1 MSISLHTG
9 VSEIVPQHRVHHNDL
24 PILRDICVVTRAVR
38 AVFGLQGFY
47 IGKGQRIA
55 HQYRNRITVVRGR
68 VASAF
73 ILTELR
79 LLRLV
84 HKLLAL
90 RVPEPHYQ
98 QLIAAVIEL
107 HGHIAVAV
115 AVQIGEVN
123 AFENI
128 PHIVPKCD
136 RVFHVAKQYLI
147 FQIVIEGCIR
157 FVDAHQHHGVLRV

>member
-24 PILRDICVVTRAVR
+24 PILRDICVVIRAVR

-55 HQYRNRITVVRGR
+55 HQYRNRITVVRDR

-98 QLIAAVIEL
+98 QLIVTSLLPSPFRSAKSMPLKISHTLSPNVI
-107 HGHIAVAV
+107 G
-115 AVQIGEVN
+115 
-123 AFENI
+123 
-128 PHIVPKCD
+128 
-136 RVFHVAKQYLI
+136 YST
-147 FQIVIEGCIR
+147 
-157 FVDAHQHHGVLRV
+157 

>member
-24 PILRDICVVTRAVR
+24 PILRDICVVIRAVR

-55 HQYRNRITVVRGR
+55 HQYRNRITVVRDR

-107 HGHIAVAV
+107 HGHIAVAA
-115 AVQIGEVN
+115 AVCSDPAADEASSKERDGKNRPVQKG
-123 AFENI
+123 F
-128 PHIVPKCD
+128 
-136 RVFHVAKQYLI
+136 
-147 FQIVIEGCIR
+147 IR
-157 FVDAHQHHGVLRV
+157 FHSPSG